1 MPQSQSV
8 WSRLLAFKQP
18 VIEPRDAAL
27 LNQAK
32 EVRREEGEG
41 VEGVEGVERRGGKG
55 REKGGNY
62 VSP

>member
-27 LNQAK
+27 LNQAT
-32 EVRREEGEG
+32 EVRREEGEW
-41 VEGVEGVERRGGKG
+41 VEGVEYRGGKG
-55 REKGGNY
+55 REEGGD
-62 VSP
+62 